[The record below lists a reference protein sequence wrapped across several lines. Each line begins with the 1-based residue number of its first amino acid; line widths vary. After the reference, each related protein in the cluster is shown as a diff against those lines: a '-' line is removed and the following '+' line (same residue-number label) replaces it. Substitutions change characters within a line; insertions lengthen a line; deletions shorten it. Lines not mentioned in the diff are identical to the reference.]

1 MAATSVDICNSALH
15 KLGAKR
21 ITSLSGE
28 EKAAIILNDRYDTLR
43 KEVLR
48 SHPWNFAIAYV
59 ALSPTANTPVWDKWS
74 HEFVIPSD
82 VLRILE
88 TDQDDYNLD
97 WEIGYNADGNKVI
110 FTTVSTIKIKYIKD
124 ITNTTR
130 FAPDFEEALA
140 FRIAADIAYAIVQSQ
155 TVQAS
160 MFELYKESIAMARS
174 FDSQENAQDQI
185 EADFFT
191 DIRG

>member
-1 MAATSVDICNSALH
+1 MAASSLDICNSALH
-15 KLGAKR
+15 KLGATR
-21 ITSLSGE
+21 ISSLSGS

-59 ALSPTANTPVWDKWS
+59 SLAPTVNTPVWDKWKN
-74 HEFVIPSD
+74 EFVIPSD
-82 VLRILE
+82 VLRVLE
-88 TDQDDYNLD
+88 TDVDDYNTD

-110 FTTVSTIKIKYIKD
+110 FTNTNTLKIKYIKD
-124 ITNTTR
+124 VTNTTR

-140 FRIAADIAYAIVQSQ
+140 FRIAADIAYAIVQST
-155 TVQAS
+155 TVQQN
-160 MFELYKESIAMARS
+160 MFQLYEKSVALARS
-174 FDSQENAQDQI
+174 FDSQENALDEI
-185 EADFFT
+185 EANTFI